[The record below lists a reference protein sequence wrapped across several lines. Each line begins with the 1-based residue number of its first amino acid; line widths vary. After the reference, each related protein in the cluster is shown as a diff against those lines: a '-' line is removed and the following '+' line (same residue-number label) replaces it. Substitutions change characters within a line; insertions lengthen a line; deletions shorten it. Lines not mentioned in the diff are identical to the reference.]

1 MGKTHPPSP
10 IPQPPTP
17 NPHRKTFSADPNYAS
32 SNYPATGFSFSFR
45 FDRGNCFTSLQN
57 FMRCSL
63 AVRTIKISQSSG
75 GISGIPI
82 FTTGSFGLLIYLI
95 ASAQAIVHFACG
107 FLGII
112 KPPIQVL
119 IVRRGGDW

>member
-1 MGKTHPPSP
+1 
-10 IPQPPTP
+10 
-17 NPHRKTFSADPNYAS
+17 
-32 SNYPATGFSFSFR
+32 
-45 FDRGNCFTSLQN
+45 
-57 FMRCSL
+57 MRCSL

-95 ASAQAIVHFACG
+95 ASAQAIIHFACG